1 MGKNGNP
8 RNVENQ
14 LFIAK
19 KETNLLLRNAI
30 NCNLAESSM
39 KENNTMMEANF
50 RDPKLFSKIVNRKRI
65 NKQGYT
71 TLINVDGKEYRGDAQ
86 VLAGFFNYHNGNS
99 SPPPLTKSEDNS
111 NYFYSTINVQAISYI
126 IKQRKWRLPQLT
138 FNQVQ
143 NVIERLKTNKSPDY
157 FGFSAKHVK
166 NGGAVSAHYLRL
178 YINMSFQYMEQGVPS
193 EELVGAGSLVHKA
206 GKKTLSAPQNFRKI
220 TVCAL
225 LGQIKQM
232 TVCDLALPILK
243 PLKPPSQLGFTPGL
257 FVKLANIIVTEKRAW
272 AVTNNLIVLHQF
284 LDATSAFDETLNPII
299 LNQMFNGDLE
309 DDLWLYFALL
319 HQNSTTHIKWNGL
332 SSVNSIT
339 EGKGNRQGG
348 LASGD

>member
-1 MGKNGNP
+1 MKIIYQICKEEDVSIISTHDAIYFELEIPLSSSLPQAENSVETVPLINKKLIWESADIDSYQENLETFLENNFQFWNQPQCIQTLALLIPQSFIQAADISVPSKQMQEITFKTVKCEKWLKAEIAAKKASKKWVKMGKP

-19 KETNLLLRNAI
+19 KETNLLLRKAI

-143 NVIERLKTNKSPDY
+143 NLIERLKTNK
-157 FGFSAKHVK
+157 
-166 NGGAVSAHYLRL
+166 
-178 YINMSFQYMEQGVPS
+178 
-193 EELVGAGSLVHKA
+193 
-206 GKKTLSAPQNFRKI
+206 
-220 TVCAL
+220 
-225 LGQIKQM
+225 
-232 TVCDLALPILK
+232 
-243 PLKPPSQLGFTPGL
+243 
-257 FVKLANIIVTEKRAW
+257 
-272 AVTNNLIVLHQF
+272 
-284 LDATSAFDETLNPII
+284 
-299 LNQMFNGDLE
+299 
-309 DDLWLYFALL
+309 
-319 HQNSTTHIKWNGL
+319 
-332 SSVNSIT
+332 
-339 EGKGNRQGG
+339 
-348 LASGD
+348 